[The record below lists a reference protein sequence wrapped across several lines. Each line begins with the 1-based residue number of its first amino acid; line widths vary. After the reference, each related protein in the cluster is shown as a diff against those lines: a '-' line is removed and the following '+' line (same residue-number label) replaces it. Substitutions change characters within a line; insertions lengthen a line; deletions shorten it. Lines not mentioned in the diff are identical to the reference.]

1 MVTRFHAIKL
11 QRCRGFL
18 LSELAVSTGIFSA
31 VSLALLMGFTSLER
45 SYTATTDFSTNHADE
60 MRISDYLAQDLR
72 RATSLQAGHNT
83 TTLYIPNYY
92 DSSGN
97 PRTPTLDGHGGV
109 IYGPVGS
116 SVQVHYYLSG
126 STIYRQEDSGTSVA
140 LANNVADFVFDV
152 TDLGKVVTTR
162 ITFKPIY
169 KSGGASTDAV
179 TATAFYNTT
188 LMRNNRTDTG
198 TGVY

>member
-1 MVTRFHAIKL
+1 MVTGFHTKRG
-11 QRCRGFL
+11 QRCSGL
-18 LSELAVSTGIFSA
+18 VLSELSVSISIFSA
-31 VSLALLMGFTSLER
+31 VSMALLMGFTSLER
-45 SYTATTDFSTNHADE
+45 CYTASSDFSINHADE

-72 RATSLQAGHNT
+72 RATSLTAGQND

-92 DSSGN
+92 DTSGN
-97 PRTPTLDGHGGV
+97 PYTPTLDGHGGV
-109 IYGPVGS
+109 IYGPVGT

-126 STIYRQEDSGTSVA
+126 TKIYRQQAGGSSVA
-140 LANNVADFVFDV
+140 LADNVSGFVFNV
-152 TDLGKVVTTR
+152 TDLGKVVTTQ

-169 KSGGASTDAV
+169 RSSGASSDAI